1 MTLLTAIPQYNMH
14 EQKMQTHEEYTLMF
28 ISKNLFTL
36 LISSVHSLYLLSLLL
51 FGHVFDGNK
60 DV

>member
-36 LISSVHSLYLLSLLL
+36 LISSVHSLISP
-51 FGHVFDGNK
+51 FTFAAWSRV
-60 DV
+60 